1 MGTGGRRVGK
11 CREERVR
18 AGPVQPPPRTRV
30 GRPPPPCRR
39 CQAPPVPLG
48 DGEPWAAGTGDRR
61 GRTGPPRPARAL
73 RGVTGPLGGGS
84 GTGGDAASGPPVPEA
99 APPGA
104 GPGPERA
111 PEAAAKLRRSPSF
124 PRRSCGAALVVGV
137 LPFGQ
142 TPRPGQPGQ
151 NRGQRDP
158 PGRRSGAGT
167 GGALAVWE
175 AAGPGR
181 EEFRSPGSEVTA
193 AARPTRGSGRGEDGG
208 QQHRGCAGGR
218 SGNSAAGGRAG
229 TISPLSGLGNAAE
242 QRSRGDGNDNN

>member
-151 NRGQRDP
+151 SRGQRDP

-175 AAGPGR
+175 AAGPSPPGPPRPPGAGQGGISEPGFGGNGGGSAHAWFGAWGGR
-181 EEFRSPGSEVTA
+181 RA
-193 AARPTRGSGRGEDGG
+193 AAPGLCG
-208 QQHRGCAGGR
+208 
-218 SGNSAAGGRAG
+218 G
-229 TISPLSGLGNAAE
+229 TI
-242 QRSRGDGNDNN
+242 R